1 MKSFFQILNA
11 SDVNDVM
18 NIIHEEKEVVG
29 LMIESIKK
37 KRAIHKNSEDTFGD
51 LNREIKELK
60 K

>member
-1 MKSFFQILNA
+1 
-11 SDVNDVM
+11 M

-51 LNREIKELK
+51 LNREINELK